1 MTANPFDSMPYDNMV
16 GIWIGTFAIFDTA
29 GDCVTAGPSRYMVYW
44 KDRPNL
50 MHFRQDQDLQ
60 ATVVKSLIER
70 VEDPALKRLL
80 QVDDAAAQVVEDLAA
95 PDYDLIVTG
104 KSAEGVGMGPAGRPV
119 EATGAELSPDV
130 YHFQLVEKGSKAQ
143 FRWYNTHIFPS
154 QDERRTIGPVIDMTG
169 RIGLIML
176 HTYTRISRT
185 VPETLFTTLGEKLS
199 HRS

>member
-1 MTANPFDSMPYDNMV
+1 MTPNPLDSMPYDNMV

-50 MHFRQDQDLQ
+50 MHFRQDEDLR
-60 ATVVKSLIER
+60 ATVVKSLIKR
-70 VEDPALKRLL
+70 VEDPILKRLL
-80 QVDDAAAQVVEDLAA
+80 QVDDAAARIGDLGT

-104 KSAEGVGMGPAGRPV
+104 KSATGVGMGPAGRPV
-119 EATGAELSPDV
+119 EATAAELSPDV
-130 YHFQLVEKGSKAQ
+130 YHFQLAEKGIEAQ
-143 FRWYNTHIFPS
+143 FRWYNTHIFAS
-154 QDERRTIGPVIDMTG
+154 QDERRTIGPVIDLTG

-176 HTYTRISRT
+176 HTYTRISRS

-199 HRS
+199 PRL